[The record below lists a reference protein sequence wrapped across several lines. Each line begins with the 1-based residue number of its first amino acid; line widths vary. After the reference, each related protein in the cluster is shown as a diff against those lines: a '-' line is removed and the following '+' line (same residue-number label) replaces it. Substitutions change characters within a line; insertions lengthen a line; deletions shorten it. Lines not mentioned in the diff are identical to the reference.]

1 MTQPT
6 FPSPLEGRGLS
17 NSAIA
22 DLAAVH
28 DRDVRSAIR
37 RVLGRSQEE
46 NDLVQEVFVRLVIR
60 LRQPGEVVVGAWVR
74 RVAHNLA
81 VDEVRRRR
89 AVPVEETRLDR
100 PTPCRADERHEGA
113 QLYSDVLHGVRGLP
127 DRQRAAL
134 ASVLAADGVPPV
146 AAVASRLG
154 LTEDAAESLIRRA
167 RTGLRAQLAS
177 AGAEGGSVR
186 PGVVGVAAAVG
197 LVWAWLARHW
207 RAASLAAAVAAGSVT
222 VVATLPGNDA
232 PPPLLSG
239 PVSAGSPTAPVGTT
253 VTGSPGAGEA
263 EQDAATPVPEPGP
276 TAAPGGAADGDG
288 GPAPAVVPTALAVDL
303 ACGRVPVPEP
313 VAVDAAQPVVESVL
327 APVVASVVPSV
338 VDAGLLDVPC
348 AVAGATPQP

>member
-6 FPSPLEGRGLS
+6 FPSPLQGRGLS
-17 NSAIA
+17 NAAIA

-60 LRQPGEVVVGAWVR
+60 LRQPGDVVVGAWVR

-89 AVPVEETRLDR
+89 AIPVEETRLDR
-100 PTPCRADERHEGA
+100 PAPCRVDERHDGA
-113 QLYSDVLHGVRGLP
+113 QLYSDVLHGARGLP

-167 RTGLRAQLAS
+167 RTGLRAQLAT
-177 AGAEGGSVR
+177 AGAEGGAVR
-186 PGVVGVAAAVG
+186 PGLAWVAAAFG
-197 LVWAWLARHW
+197 LVWTWLARHW

-222 VVATLPGNDA
+222 AVATVPGSA
-232 PPPLLSG
+232 ASPQRPLAAG
-239 PVSAGSPTAPVGTT
+239 PVSSGAPSPSVATAPAAPPEAAVEEAPDPGPSVPEFGPADPAGTT
-253 VTGSPGAGEA
+253 A
-263 EQDAATPVPEPGP
+263 
-276 TAAPGGAADGDG
+276 GDG
-288 GPAPAVVPTALAVDL
+288 EPSPVPTALAVDL
-303 ACGRVPVPEP
+303 PCATVSVPVDP
-313 VAVDAAQPVVESVL
+313 VAAGAQPVLESVL
-327 APVVASVVPSV
+327 APVLGSVADVGVLD
-338 VDAGLLDVPC
+338 DAC
-348 AVAGATPQP
+348 AVAAVAQR

>member
-6 FPSPLEGRGLS
+6 FPPPVEGTRLS
-17 NSAIA
+17 NAAIA
-22 DLAAVH
+22 DLAALH

-100 PTPCRADERHEGA
+100 PTPCRVDERHEGA
-113 QLYSDVLHGVRGLP
+113 QLYSDVLHGVQGLP

-167 RTGLRAQLAS
+167 RTGLRAQLAT

-186 PGVVGVAAAVG
+186 PGLAWVAAAFG

-207 RAASLAAAVAAGSVT
+207 RTASLAAAVAAGSVT
-222 VVATLPGNDA
+222 AVATIPGSAASQRPLPPGPAAGGAPSPSAGTTVAVATDEAPVETAQEPA
-232 PPPLLSG
+232 PPVLE
-239 PVSAGSPTAPVGTT
+239 SAPTGTADVGTT
-253 VTGSPGAGEA
+253 GDRE
-263 EQDAATPVPEPGP
+263 
-276 TAAPGGAADGDG
+276 AAPD
-288 GPAPAVVPTALAVDL
+288 PVRTAVAVDL
-303 ACGRVPVPEP
+303 PCGSVTVPVDPL
-313 VAVDAAQPVVESVL
+313 AADVTQPVVDGVL
-327 APVVASVVPSV
+327 APVLTSVADSG
-338 VDAGLLDVPC
+338 ALDVAC
-348 AVAGATPQP
+348 TVAGAAARP

>member
-46 NDLVQEVFVRLVIR
+46 HDLVQEVFVRLVIR

-100 PTPCRADERHEGA
+100 PAPCRVDERHEGA

-186 PGVVGVAAAVG
+186 TGVAAVAAALG

-207 RAASLAAAVAAGSVT
+207 RTASLAAAVAAGSVT
-222 VVATLPGNDA
+222 AVPTFPENAAAPQ
-232 PPPLLSG
+232 PPPLLSD
-239 PVSAGSPTAPVGTT
+239 PVSGGDPLPSVGTT
-253 VTGSPGAGEA
+253 VTGSPEA
-263 EQDAATPVPEPGP
+263 AADETEMEAAPPILEPAPTP
-276 TAAPGGAADGDG
+276 PGGATDGDA
-288 GPAPAVVPTALAVDL
+288 GPAPSLVPAALDVDL
-303 ACGRVPVPEP
+303 PCGRVAVPEP
-313 VAVDAAQPVVESVL
+313 VAGDAAQPTVESAL
-327 APVVASVVPSV
+327 APVMASV

-348 AVAGATPQP
+348 AVAGGATHP

>member
-17 NSAIA
+17 NAAIA

-89 AVPVEETRLDR
+89 AVPVEEARLDR
-100 PTPCRADERHEGA
+100 PAPCRVDERHEGA

-186 PGVVGVAAAVG
+186 IGVAAVAAAFG

-207 RAASLAAAVAAGSVT
+207 RAASLVAAVAAGSVT
-222 VVATLPGNDA
+222 AVATMPENA
-232 PPPLLSG
+232 ESPQPPLLSD
-239 PVSAGSPTAPVGTT
+239 PVPGGNPVPSVDTTVGSPEAAADETEEDVAPPIPEPAPTAP
-253 VTGSPGAGEA
+253 PGAATDGE
-263 EQDAATPVPEPGP
+263 
-276 TAAPGGAADGDG
+276 G
-288 GPAPAVVPTALAVDL
+288 GPAPSLVPAALAVDL
-303 ACGRVPVPEP
+303 PCGRAPVPEP
-313 VAVDAAQPVVESVL
+313 VAMDAAQPVVESVL
-327 APVVASVVPSV
+327 APVVASVV
-338 VDAGLLDVPC
+338 DAGLIDVPC
-348 AVAGATPQP
+348 AVAGETAQP

>member
-6 FPSPLEGRGLS
+6 LPPPLEGRGLS
-17 NSAIA
+17 NAAIA
-22 DLAAVH
+22 DLAAMH

-89 AVPVEETRLDR
+89 AVPVEETRLER
-100 PTPCRADERHEGA
+100 PTPCRVDERHEGA

-167 RTGLRAQLAS
+167 RTGLRAQLAT

-186 PGVVGVAAAVG
+186 PGLAWVGVAFG
-197 LVWAWLARHW
+197 LVWAWLIRHW
-207 RAASLAAAVAAGSVT
+207 RTASLAAAVAAGSVT
-222 VVATLPGNDA
+222 AVVTIPGSA
-232 PPPLLSG
+232 ASERPLLSG
-239 PVSAGSPTAPVGTT
+239 PAS
-253 VTGSPGAGEA
+253 
-263 EQDAATPVPEPGP
+263 
-276 TAAPGGAADGDG
+276 GGAASPSPDTTVAPPDEAPVETAQEPAPSAPESVPT
-288 GPAPAVVPTALAVDL
+288 GPANEGTTDDREPASSPVSTALAVDVPC
-303 ACGRVPVPEP
+303 ASVTVPVDRL
-313 VAVDAAQPVVESVL
+313 VADAAQPVLDGVVAPVL
-327 APVVASVVPSV
+327 ASVA
-338 VDAGLLDVPC
+338 DGGALDVAC
-348 AVAGATPQP
+348 TVAGAATRP

>member
-17 NSAIA
+17 NSDIA

-60 LRQPGEVVVGAWVR
+60 LRQPGEVVVGAWAR

-100 PTPCRADERHEGA
+100 PTPCRANERHEGA
-113 QLYSDVLHGVRGLP
+113 QLYSDVLQGVRGLP

-186 PGVVGVAAAVG
+186 PGVAGVAAALG

-222 VVATLPGNDA
+222 AVATMAENDA
-232 PPPLLSG
+232 SPQPPLLSG
-239 PVSAGSPTAPVGTT
+239 PVSAGNSMPAVGTT
-253 VTGSPGAGEA
+253 VTGSPETAAGEA
-263 EQDAATPVPEPGP
+263 EQDAAPPTPEPGP
-276 TAAPGGAADGDG
+276 APPGGAADGDG
-288 GPAPAVVPTALAVDL
+288 APAPAVVPTALAVDL
-303 ACGRVPVPEP
+303 PCGRVPVPEP
-313 VAVDAAQPVVESVL
+313 VAVDAAQPLGESVV
-327 APVVASVVPSV
+327 APVVASV

-348 AVAGATPQP
+348 AVAGATTQP

>member
-1 MTQPT
+1 MTQQT
-6 FPSPLEGRGLS
+6 LPSPPEGRGLS
-17 NSAIA
+17 NAAIA

-46 NDLVQEVFVRLVIR
+46 NDLVQEVFVRLVVR

-134 ASVLAADGVPPV
+134 ASVLAAGGVPPV
-146 AAVASRLG
+146 AAVATRLG

-186 PGVVGVAAAVG
+186 PGLAWAAAG
-197 LVWAWLARHW
+197 FGMVWAWLARHW
-207 RAASLAAAVAAGSVT
+207 RVASLAAVVATGSVT
-222 VVATLPGNDA
+222 AVVTVPDLEASRR
-232 PPPLLSG
+232 PLLSG
-239 PVSAGSPTAPVGTT
+239 PVSREAPSPSVDTTAAGRQEEAPVESG
-253 VTGSPGAGEA
+253 
-263 EQDAATPVPEPGP
+263 PVPPPPIPESGP
-276 TAAPGGAADGDG
+276 T
-288 GPAPAVVPTALAVDL
+288 GPAAEGTVVDRGPTPSLVPTALAVDL
-303 ACGRVPVPEP
+303 PCGSVAVPVQP
-313 VAVDAAQPVVESVL
+313 VAVDAVPPVLESLL
-327 APVVASVVPSV
+327 APVVTSS
-338 VDAGLLDVPC
+338 VDAGRLDLPC
-348 AVAGATPQP
+348 PVAGVAMQP